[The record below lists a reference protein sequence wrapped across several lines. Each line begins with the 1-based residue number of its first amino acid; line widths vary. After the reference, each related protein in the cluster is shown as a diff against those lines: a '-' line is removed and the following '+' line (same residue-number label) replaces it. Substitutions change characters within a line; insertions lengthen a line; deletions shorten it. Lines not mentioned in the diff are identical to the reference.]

1 MLRRRGHVANNL
13 RLKVAQAEHDMTQGD
28 LAEAVGATR
37 QTIGL
42 IEAGK
47 YNPSLAFGRIRKEV
61 KMMKFKSVANKV
73 TDERDEAVLNNK
85 VAAECFY
92 IMIVGTLVCLVY
104 GSLFNNGVISADYL
118 LYPLLISSIWSI
130 YRAERLDVNAFGS
143 SSITVL
149 GCLLVTGLITLM
161 IMSANY
167 RYNHDVYHNNP
178 LDPRY
183 LMAWPIT
190 YTIYVP
196 FVFLVNWA
204 LAALGRFERRRLE
217 KQLDDLENE
226 E

>member
-1 MLRRRGHVANNL
+1 
-13 RLKVAQAEHDMTQGD
+13 
-28 LAEAVGATR
+28 
-37 QTIGL
+37 
-42 IEAGK
+42 
-47 YNPSLAFGRIRKEV
+47 
-61 KMMKFKSVANKV
+61 MKFKLINNKV
-73 TDERDEAVLNNK
+73 TDEREAALTNK

-92 IMIVGTLVCLVY
+92 IMIAGTLVCLVY

-130 YRAERLDVNAFGS
+130 YRAEHLDVNAFGS

-167 RYNHDVYHNNP
+167 RFNHNVYHNNP

-183 LMAWPIT
+183 LMAWPVT
-190 YTIYVP
+190 YILYIP
-196 FVFLVNWA
+196 FVFFMNWA
-204 LAALGRFERRRLE
+204 LTALGRYEKRRLE

>member
-1 MLRRRGHVANNL
+1 
-13 RLKVAQAEHDMTQGD
+13 
-28 LAEAVGATR
+28 
-37 QTIGL
+37 
-42 IEAGK
+42 
-47 YNPSLAFGRIRKEV
+47 
-61 KMMKFKSVANKV
+61 MMKFKLVNNKV
-73 TDERDEAVLNNK
+73 TDEREKALNNK
-85 VAAECFY
+85 VGAECFY

-118 LYPLLISSIWSI
+118 LYPLLIAWIWSG
-130 YRAERLDVNAFGS
+130 YRAERLAVNAFGGS
-143 SSITVL
+143 RMTVL

-183 LMAWPIT
+183 LMAWAVT
-190 YTIYVP
+190 YMLYAP
-196 FVFLVNWA
+196 FVFFMNWA
-204 LAALGRFERRRLE
+204 IAALGRYERRRLE

>member
-1 MLRRRGHVANNL
+1 
-13 RLKVAQAEHDMTQGD
+13 
-28 LAEAVGATR
+28 
-37 QTIGL
+37 
-42 IEAGK
+42 
-47 YNPSLAFGRIRKEV
+47 
-61 KMMKFKSVANKV
+61 MKFKLINNKV
-73 TDERDEAVLNNK
+73 TDEREKTLNNK

-92 IMIVGTLVCLVY
+92 IMIAGTLVCIVY

-143 SSITVL
+143 SSMTVL

-167 RYNHDVYHNNP
+167 RYNHDIYHNNP

-183 LMAWPIT
+183 LMTWPMT
-190 YTIYVP
+190 YIIYVP

-204 LAALGRFERRRLE
+204 LTALGRYERRRLE

>member
-1 MLRRRGHVANNL
+1 
-13 RLKVAQAEHDMTQGD
+13 
-28 LAEAVGATR
+28 
-37 QTIGL
+37 
-42 IEAGK
+42 
-47 YNPSLAFGRIRKEV
+47 
-61 KMMKFKSVANKV
+61 MMKFKLINNEV
-73 TDERDEAVLNNK
+73 TDEREKALNNK

-92 IMIVGTLVCLVY
+92 IMIAGTLVCLVY

-130 YRAERLDVNAFGS
+130 YRSARLSVNTFGGS
-143 SSITVL
+143 GMTVL

-190 YTIYVP
+190 YTIYAPV
-196 FVFLVNWA
+196 VFFMNWA
-204 LAALGRFERRRLE
+204 LVALGRYERRRLE
-217 KQLDDLENE
+217 KELDDMENE

>member
-1 MLRRRGHVANNL
+1 
-13 RLKVAQAEHDMTQGD
+13 
-28 LAEAVGATR
+28 
-37 QTIGL
+37 
-42 IEAGK
+42 
-47 YNPSLAFGRIRKEV
+47 
-61 KMMKFKSVANKV
+61 MMKFKLVNNKV
-73 TDERDEAVLNNK
+73 TDEREKALNNK

-92 IMIVGTLVCLVY
+92 IMIAGTLVCLVY

-130 YRAERLDVNAFGS
+130 YRSARLSVNTFGGS
-143 SSITVL
+143 GMTVL

-183 LMAWPIT
+183 LMVWPIT
-190 YTIYVP
+190 YIIYAPV
-196 FVFLVNWA
+196 VFFMNWA
-204 LAALGRFERRRLE
+204 IAALGRYERSRLE

-226 E
+226 D

>member
-1 MLRRRGHVANNL
+1 
-13 RLKVAQAEHDMTQGD
+13 
-28 LAEAVGATR
+28 
-37 QTIGL
+37 
-42 IEAGK
+42 
-47 YNPSLAFGRIRKEV
+47 
-61 KMMKFKSVANKV
+61 MMKFKLINNEV
-73 TDERDEAVLNNK
+73 TDEREKALNNK

-92 IMIVGTLVCLVY
+92 IMIAGTLVCLVY

-130 YRAERLDVNAFGS
+130 YRSARLSVNTFGGS
-143 SSITVL
+143 GMTVL

-183 LMAWPIT
+183 LMVWPIT
-190 YTIYVP
+190 YTIYAPV
-196 FVFLVNWA
+196 VFFMNWA
-204 LAALGRFERRRLE
+204 LVALGRYERRRLE
-217 KQLDDLENE
+217 KELDDMENE

>member
-1 MLRRRGHVANNL
+1 
-13 RLKVAQAEHDMTQGD
+13 
-28 LAEAVGATR
+28 
-37 QTIGL
+37 
-42 IEAGK
+42 
-47 YNPSLAFGRIRKEV
+47 
-61 KMMKFKSVANKV
+61 MMKFKLINNEV
-73 TDERDEAVLNNK
+73 TDEREKALTNK

-92 IMIVGTLVCLVY
+92 IMIAGTLVCLVY

-130 YRAERLDVNAFGS
+130 YRSARLSVNTFGGS
-143 SSITVL
+143 GMTVL
-149 GCLLVTGLITLM
+149 GCLLVTGLFTLM
-161 IMSANY
+161 IMSTNY

-190 YTIYVP
+190 YTIYAPV
-196 FVFLVNWA
+196 VFFMNWA
-204 LAALGRFERRRLE
+204 LVALGRYERRRLE

>member
-1 MLRRRGHVANNL
+1 
-13 RLKVAQAEHDMTQGD
+13 
-28 LAEAVGATR
+28 
-37 QTIGL
+37 
-42 IEAGK
+42 
-47 YNPSLAFGRIRKEV
+47 
-61 KMMKFKSVANKV
+61 MMKFKLINNEV
-73 TDERDEAVLNNK
+73 TDEREKALGNK
-85 VAAECFY
+85 VAAECYY
-92 IMIVGTLVCLVY
+92 IMIAGTLVCLVY

-130 YRAERLDVNAFGS
+130 YRSARLSVNTFGGS
-143 SSITVL
+143 GMTVL

-190 YTIYVP
+190 YTIYAPV
-196 FVFLVNWA
+196 VFFMNWA
-204 LAALGRFERRRLE
+204 LVALGRYERRRLE

>member
-1 MLRRRGHVANNL
+1 
-13 RLKVAQAEHDMTQGD
+13 
-28 LAEAVGATR
+28 
-37 QTIGL
+37 
-42 IEAGK
+42 
-47 YNPSLAFGRIRKEV
+47 
-61 KMMKFKSVANKV
+61 MKFKLINNKV
-73 TDERDEAVLNNK
+73 TDEREKTLNNK

-92 IMIVGTLVCLVY
+92 IMIAGTLVCIVY

-143 SSITVL
+143 SSMTVL

-167 RYNHDVYHNNP
+167 RYNHDIYHNNP

-183 LMAWPIT
+183 LMTWPMT
-190 YTIYVP
+190 YIIYVP

-204 LAALGRFERRRLE
+204 LTALGRYERRRLE
-217 KQLDDLENE
+217 KHLDDLENE

>member
-1 MLRRRGHVANNL
+1 
-13 RLKVAQAEHDMTQGD
+13 
-28 LAEAVGATR
+28 
-37 QTIGL
+37 
-42 IEAGK
+42 
-47 YNPSLAFGRIRKEV
+47 
-61 KMMKFKSVANKV
+61 MKFKLVNNKV
-73 TDERDEAVLNNK
+73 TDEREKALNNK
-85 VAAECFY
+85 VAAECYY
-92 IMIVGTLVCLVY
+92 IMIAGTLVCLVY

-130 YRAERLDVNAFGS
+130 YRSARLSVNTFGGS
-143 SSITVL
+143 GMTVL

-190 YTIYVP
+190 YTIYAPV
-196 FVFLVNWA
+196 VFFMNWA
-204 LAALGRFERRRLE
+204 LVALGRYERRRLE
-217 KQLDDLENE
+217 KELDDMENE

>member
-1 MLRRRGHVANNL
+1 
-13 RLKVAQAEHDMTQGD
+13 
-28 LAEAVGATR
+28 
-37 QTIGL
+37 
-42 IEAGK
+42 
-47 YNPSLAFGRIRKEV
+47 
-61 KMMKFKSVANKV
+61 MKFKLVNNKV
-73 TDERDEAVLNNK
+73 TDEREKALNNK

-92 IMIVGTLVCLVY
+92 IMIAGTLVCLVY

-130 YRAERLDVNAFGS
+130 YRSARLSVNTFGGS
-143 SSITVL
+143 GMTVL

-183 LMAWPIT
+183 LMVWPIT

-196 FVFLVNWA
+196 FVFFMNWGLVA
-204 LAALGRFERRRLE
+204 PGRYERRRLE

-226 E
+226 D